1 MLSRRHLR
9 IKVLQALYALE
20 SAKDANMRLSE
31 DFINESF
38 KPNLDSM
45 SPQQPLKLEGLAKIA
60 RLLFTEN
67 LKNDTVP
74 DDIDTP
80 TQAIVQARNAL
91 KSYQKRCDDDRGRI
105 ARRLVPEVEGITDS
119 YYFMLQLLVDVAR
132 LAGIER
138 ERVYPDLDD
147 PIALE
152 SGLDANQILTTLAQN
167 QTLINEI
174 TRRGNGWLSDV
185 MFVRQVYQDTIR
197 KDEKYQHYCSIKK
210 HDLAEDQ
217 ELCEYILR
225 EILYKNDICTTFFEQ
240 NDLLWEE
247 NRVLV
252 RKMVSK
258 TLKSVTE
265 EGQVTFV
272 PLTDVW
278 EDDQYFM
285 NELYKQTTENNNT
298 YDALIEEPLKNWD
311 LERLA
316 LTDVLILKMG
326 LAEMIHF
333 SNVPVK
339 VTINEC
345 IELAKEYSTPKSGKF
360 VNGILD
366 ILSKKLI
373 QNGTIKKSGRGLMDN
388 K

>member
-45 SPQQPLKLEGLAKIA
+45 SPQEPLKLEGFAKIA
-60 RLLFTEN
+60 RLLLTEN

-74 DDIDTP
+74 DDVDTP

-91 KSYQKRCDDDRGRI
+91 KSYQKRCEEDRLRI
-105 ARRLVPEVEGITDS
+105 GRRLVPEVEGISDS
-119 YYFMLQLLVDVAR
+119 YYFMLQLLVEITR
-132 LAGIER
+132 LARNER
-138 ERVYPDLDD
+138 ERTYPDLDD

-152 SGLDANQILTTLAQN
+152 SGLDANQILAALAEN
-167 QTLINEI
+167 QLLTNEI
-174 TRRGNGWLSDV
+174 SRRGKGWLDDA
-185 MFVRQVYQDTIR
+185 MFVRQVYQDVLR
-197 KDEKYQHYCSIKK
+197 KDEKYREYCATKK
-210 HDLAEDQ
+210 HDLTEDQ
-217 ELCEYILR
+217 ALCEYILR
-225 EILYKNDICTTFFEQ
+225 EVLYKNEICTTFFEQ

-247 NRVLV
+247 NGVLIK
-252 RKMVSK
+252 KMVAK
-258 TLKSVTE
+258 TLKSITE
-265 EGQVTFV
+265 TSEITFV

-285 NELYKQTTENNNT
+285 NELYKQTTENNNL
-298 YDALIEEPLKNWD
+298 YDSLIEEPLKNWD

-333 SNVPVK
+333 SNIPVK

-366 ILSKKLI
+366 ILSKKMI